1 MDLFHARIAV
11 LPFVHL
17 TLPPESDER
26 QSMFT
31 SSEDILANNP
41 AYSSSSGTQ
50 KGRGYR
56 KPPPAFLI
64 SAPPTARMS
73 AVSKAT
79 SLSRP
84 ASYDPPGLEDTGWYP
99 RRMERAP
106 SIVQE

>member
-17 TLPPESDER
+17 ILPPESDER

-73 AVSKAT
+73 AVSKAA